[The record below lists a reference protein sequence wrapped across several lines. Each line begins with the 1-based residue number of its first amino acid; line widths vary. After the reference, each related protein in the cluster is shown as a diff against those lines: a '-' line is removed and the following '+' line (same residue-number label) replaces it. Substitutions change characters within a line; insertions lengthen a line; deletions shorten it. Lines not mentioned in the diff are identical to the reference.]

1 LTECPT
7 EDPGLD
13 DQRVGA
19 QIEVSIRATEE
30 HANSCVAALVRR
42 YHAAAKA
49 RLQGS
54 LTRGWQARLAWK
66 DGPARGQD
74 QPAIGIA
81 SSGRADNGRDGCD
94 GDGMGGWERG
104 EKVTRRRGSEEKRRE
119 EVKMQKR

>member
-1 LTECPT
+1 MINGSVLRLRCRSEPPKNTP
-7 EDPGLD
+7 
-13 DQRVGA
+13 
-19 QIEVSIRATEE
+19 I
-30 HANSCVAALVRR
+30 VAALVRR

-81 SSGRADNGRDGCD
+81 SSGRADNGGDGCD

-119 EVKMQKR
+119 EKR